1 MINIM
6 KKLFSILLAALMAFS
21 VMVLPVSAAD
31 AEAVEPTHEFTGVVE
46 GAEDIYDD
54 LKNGEYENAIDK
66 TIAFIEDIYN
76 LIHNLI
82 GNIMAVIGKE
92 CAACGE
98 FHTLVEDDAVVEDD
112 LVVDDT
118 VVDDVVK
125 F

>member
-31 AEAVEPTHEFTGVVE
+31 IEAVEPTHEFTGVVE
-46 GAEDIYDD
+46 GA
-54 LKNGEYENAIDK
+54 
-66 TIAFIEDIYN
+66 EDIYN